1 MFAVIVISGLVG
13 AVLATRFRVFALVPT
28 ILIVIAIVALG
39 GALGGETARWIGASM
54 LVAVAALQ
62 FGYLGAS
69 LLRRVFCKVASPRWP
84 VPEKCQTNR
93 YTGKTP

>member
-1 MFAVIVISGLVG
+1 MLAVIIVSVLVG
-13 AVLATRFRVFALVPT
+13 VALAIRFRVFALVPT

-39 GALGGETARWIGASM
+39 GALRGETARWIGTTM
-54 LVAVAALQ
+54 LVAVASMQ

-69 LLRRVFCKVASPRWP
+69 LLRRAFCKVASPRWP

-93 YTGKTP
+93 YTGEAP